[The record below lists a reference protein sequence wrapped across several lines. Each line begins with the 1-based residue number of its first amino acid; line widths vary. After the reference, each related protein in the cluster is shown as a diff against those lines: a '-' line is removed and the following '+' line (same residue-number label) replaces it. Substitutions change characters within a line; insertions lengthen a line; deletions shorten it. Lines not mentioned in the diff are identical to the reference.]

1 MLSLDLTKIILLGHF
16 HFVMWST
23 KVGSFSERMKGLYE
37 GVKGV
42 SGKRR
47 MDMVLSRFFFF
58 FFVIVRNL
66 GFG

>member
-23 KVGSFSERMKGLYE
+23 QVGFFSERMKGLYE

-47 MDMVLSRFFFF
+47 MDMVLSGFFLLLLLLE
-58 FFVIVRNL
+58 I
-66 GFG
+66 

>member
-1 MLSLDLTKIILLGHF
+1 
-16 HFVMWST
+16 
-23 KVGSFSERMKGLYE
+23 MKGLYQ

-58 FFVIVRNL
+58 VVVVIVRNL

>member
-1 MLSLDLTKIILLGHF
+1 
-16 HFVMWST
+16 
-23 KVGSFSERMKGLYE
+23 MKGLYQ

-47 MDMVLSRFFFF
+47 MDMVLSRFFFVVV
-58 FFVIVRNL
+58 VIVRNL